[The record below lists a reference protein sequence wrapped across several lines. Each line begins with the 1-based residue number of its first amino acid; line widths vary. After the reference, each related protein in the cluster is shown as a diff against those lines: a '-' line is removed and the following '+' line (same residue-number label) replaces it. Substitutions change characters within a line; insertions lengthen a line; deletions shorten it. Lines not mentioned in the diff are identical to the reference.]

1 MQEPMVVLAIAIAG
15 LLVLALVALRA
26 RRPTSVASSH
36 ELLADGFPGVVLV
49 FDRRLR
55 HSHAFGRGIGTMAID
70 PVGEGLRDVFP
81 ADACLILEPVY
92 RAVFD
97 GLESQVELP
106 LAGRD
111 WLITV
116 SPVEPAAGLFVATDV
131 TNRKRQ
137 ERRLTEL
144 ATRDLLTGLW
154 NARRLTEELD
164 WLRRTGAAGSVLAL
178 DLDCFKRVNDTL
190 GHAAGDELL
199 RRVAS
204 AVQGCVRRADLV
216 ARVGGDE
223 FAVLLAG
230 ATPVEACHVADKIRC
245 AVSAVWP
252 LGIPG
257 GVSIGISAAGADA
270 GDALGRADLAMYAD
284 KRRHA
289 A

>member
-1 MQEPMVVLAIAIAG
+1 MVVLAVAIAA
-15 LLVLALVALRA
+15 LLIVALVALRA
-26 RRPTSVASSH
+26 RRPTRVASLH
-36 ELLADGFPGVVLV
+36 QLFADGFPGVVLV

-92 RAVFD
+92 RGVFD

-111 WLITV
+111 WLITI
-116 SPVEPAAGLFVATDV
+116 SPLEPAAGLFVATDV
-131 TNRKRQ
+131 TDRKRR

-144 ATRDLLTGLW
+144 ATRDVLTGLW
-154 NARRLTEELD
+154 TARRLTEELD
-164 WLRRTGAAGSVLAL
+164 WLRRTDGAGSLLAL

-216 ARVGGDE
+216 ARMGGDE

-230 ATPVEACHVADKIRC
+230 ATPDEAHHVADKIRS

-257 GVSIGISAAGADA
+257 GVSIGISEVGTGA
-270 GDALGRADLAMYAD
+270 GDVVGRADLAMYAD
-284 KRRHA
+284 KRRRA